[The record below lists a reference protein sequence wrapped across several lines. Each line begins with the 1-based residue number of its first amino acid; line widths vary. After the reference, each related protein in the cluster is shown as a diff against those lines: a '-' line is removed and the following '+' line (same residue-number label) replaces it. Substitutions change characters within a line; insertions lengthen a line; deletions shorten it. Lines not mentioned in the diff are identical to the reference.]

1 MSNTGQNI
9 IFLVGR
15 SDDAWQISLNGGKM
29 LMNRFSID
37 EDAAF
42 ELSGVYN
49 LWPIE
54 YPIKGAGVVHLCK
67 KFISMVRSHKCY
79 SKR

>member
-15 SDDAWQISLNGGKM
+15 SDDAWQISLNGGNM
-29 LMNRFSID
+29 LINRFSID

-49 LWPIE
+49 LQPME
-54 YPIKGAGVVHLCK
+54 YPRKGQE
-67 KFISMVRSHKCY
+67 
-79 SKR
+79 

>member
-1 MSNTGQNI
+1 MCDWMTTLSLTRIAMSNTGQNI

-49 LWPIE
+49 LQPME
-54 YPIKGAGVVHLCK
+54 YPRKGQE
-67 KFISMVRSHKCY
+67 
-79 SKR
+79 